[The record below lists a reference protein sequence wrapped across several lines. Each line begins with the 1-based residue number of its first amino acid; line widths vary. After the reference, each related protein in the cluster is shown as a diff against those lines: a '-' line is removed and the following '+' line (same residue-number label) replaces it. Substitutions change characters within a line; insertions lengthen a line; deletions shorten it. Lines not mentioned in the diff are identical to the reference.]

1 MTWTAA
7 LLAAS
12 AFWAAGRGQA
22 PSFPPVAP
30 AVLEKALAYAK
41 SHNGLSLVILQD
53 GRTILEDYHNGF
65 EKGDSHILTSG
76 TKSFS
81 GVLLAALIDDG
92 IVSSFDEKVSEAV
105 AEWRSDPQKRDIT
118 LRDLL
123 SLTSGLDAGP
133 IGRVLPYA
141 QALQSKVLHPRGTFF
156 QYGPAPFQV
165 FGEFVKRKLQ
175 GETALS
181 FLTTRVFR
189 PIGLQP
195 TGWRFGQDRNPN
207 LASGADLR
215 AGEWAKFGEL
225 VRRRGRWGDR
235 TVVSPDLIEELL
247 KPSKTNPAYGLGFW
261 LKTGSGA
268 EAEEG
273 GGRTAQEPELQVI
286 MAAGAGKQRLYII
299 DELGLVVARQGKASS
314 FLDGEFLQIL
324 LGKR

>member
-1 MTWTAA
+1 MTGTVV

-12 AFWAAGRGQA
+12 AVLALGRGQTS
-22 PSFPPVAP
+22 SFPPVAP

-81 GVLLAALIDDG
+81 GVILAALIDDG
-92 IVSSFDEKVSEAV
+92 IVASFDEKVSETLS
-105 AEWRSDPQKRDIT
+105 EWRTDIQKRDIT

-133 IGRVLPYA
+133 VGRVLPYA
-141 QALQSKVLHPRGTFF
+141 QAVQSKVLHPRGTFF

-165 FGEFVKRKLQ
+165 FGEFVKRKLR

-189 PIGLQP
+189 PVGLQP
-195 TGWRFGQDRNPN
+195 TGWRFGQDGNPN

-225 VRRRGRWGDR
+225 IRRRGRWGDR
-235 TVVSPDLIEELL
+235 TVVSAELIEELL

-268 EAEEG
+268 DAEEA
-273 GGRTAQEPELQVI
+273 GGRTPQGPALQVI

-299 DELGLVVARQGKASS
+299 DELGLVIARQGRASS